1 MTASELDSLKE
12 KLETGEFANSRD
24 VKKLLKYVK
33 EEILTRRHQTVS
45 MPTDEESN
53 KESFDTAKI
62 ANSII
67 RAYKKINPSKWEYVI
82 QNETFI
88 KLAIQ
93 LINKMK
99 KLITYQE
106 YTPYNDHA
114 GCDAQCTGLCASCT
128 GTNTGGV
135 DGAGGD
141 CNGMIWNGGAANIR
155 TACDSGYCGNFG
167 SQNCAANSNCGPN
180 YANLVNQGCSS
191 LGKTGGG
198 RLETLGPANDGC
210 TSLDSNLNDYQ

>member
-53 KESFDTAKI
+53 KENFDTAKI

-128 GTNTGGV
+128 GTNTGGAG
-135 DGAGGD
+135 GAGG
-141 CNGMIWNGGAANIR
+141 NGSWDGSY
-155 TACDSGYCGNFG
+155 SGYLYKLGDGDAGFYGYKMADGTIVIIDSSGNPTG
-167 SQNCAANSNCGPN
+167 ETYNDPGNNWQPTTESPIGDN
-180 YANLVNQGCSS
+180 NL
-191 LGKTGGG
+191 T
-198 RLETLGPANDGC
+198 P
-210 TSLDSNLNDYQ
+210 

>member
-45 MPTDEESN
+45 IPTDEESN
-53 KESFDTAKI
+53 KENFDTAKI

-128 GTNTGGV
+128 GTNTGGTGGSGGNGSWDGAYTGSSIVAVLNMNGPGGIYGIVGGDGLVHLV
-135 DGAGGD
+135 DGEGNPTGQTLPYTEDFKPVDDYGGD
-141 CNGMIWNGGAANIR
+141 DNWNNP
-155 TACDSGYCGNFG
+155 S
-167 SQNCAANSNCGPN
+167 
-180 YANLVNQGCSS
+180 
-191 LGKTGGG
+191 
-198 RLETLGPANDGC
+198 
-210 TSLDSNLNDYQ
+210 